1 MKILNCIP
9 TLTPAHGEM
18 CTTCTARLAVPSNH
32 HTDYNIV
39 MYRALL
45 NFLYSLESKPLYFP
59 VICKVLKKMQYTNG
73 SVVFTLLSIVNTSGN
88 FFIILHVFGT
98 MCAPCQHELCQEFSL
113 SSFIYE
119 GTLWPWRILA
129 HWVPNISQGD
139 LIYTACESNGVTHF
153 FGSYYL
159 FMPI

>member
-59 VICKVLKKMQYTNG
+59 VICKVLKKDRK
-73 SVVFTLLSIVNTSGN
+73 SVV
-88 FFIILHVFGT
+88 
-98 MCAPCQHELCQEFSL
+98 
-113 SSFIYE
+113 
-119 GTLWPWRILA
+119 
-129 HWVPNISQGD
+129 
-139 LIYTACESNGVTHF
+139 
-153 FGSYYL
+153 
-159 FMPI
+159 

>member
-73 SVVFTLLSIVNTSGN
+73 SVVFTLLCEWE
-88 FFIILHVFGT
+88 FFHHLTCFWHDV
-98 MCAPCQHELCQEFSL
+98 CSVSA
-113 SSFIYE
+113 
-119 GTLWPWRILA
+119 
-129 HWVPNISQGD
+129 
-139 LIYTACESNGVTHF
+139 
-153 FGSYYL
+153 
-159 FMPI
+159 